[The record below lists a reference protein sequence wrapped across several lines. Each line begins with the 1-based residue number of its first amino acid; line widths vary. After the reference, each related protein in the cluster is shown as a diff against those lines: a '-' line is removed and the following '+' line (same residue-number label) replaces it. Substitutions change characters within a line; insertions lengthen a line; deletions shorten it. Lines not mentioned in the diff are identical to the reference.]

1 MMVCFVVSLFVFV
14 LVFSLFSLFTLL
26 FYSSGDRDREP
37 KIQDA
42 PLNRLDGWFGVDL
55 FLLQGECASV
65 RINGSRV

>member
-1 MMVCFVVSLFVFV
+1 MMVCFVVSLFYFAV
-14 LVFSLFSLFTLL
+14 L
-26 FYSSGDRDREP
+26 P